1 MGAFLGFKAR
11 RFTSTAGAND
21 RGGGGTQEHA
31 PLTLDKATEAS
42 WTITGQR
49 MGTFRSVLPSIAL
62 CVIGEQAS
70 EQKPE

>member
-42 WTITGQR
+42 WTITGQDGR
-49 MGTFRSVLPSIAL
+49 LQIRSPIDRFVCHWRAGFRTEARI
-62 CVIGEQAS
+62 
-70 EQKPE
+70 